1 MTRTVP
7 IAIGMAGA
15 LDWDDA
21 DAGPPDAS
29 AAPDLERPLRARCAP
44 LVSPAAFEFAVA
56 FDADDAASATLAFAS
71 AAAAV
76 AEAAALAAP
85 ALASAAAAGADAAVV
100 APFAFASAAAACVA
114 DAAALASFA
123 PAFASAA
130 AAVVEAAALP
140 T

>member
-15 LDWDDA
+15 LDWTDA

-29 AAPDLERPLRARCAP
+29 VAPDLERPLRARCAP
-44 LVSPAAFEFAVA
+44 LVSPTAFAFAVA
-56 FDADDAASATLAFAS
+56 LDADAATSATFPFAS

-76 AEAAALAAP
+76 AEAAALATP

-100 APFAFASAAAACVA
+100 APFAVASAEA
-114 DAAALASFA
+114 DC
-123 PAFASAA
+123 
-130 AAVVEAAALP
+130 
-140 T
+140 

>member
-15 LDWDDA
+15 LDWADA

-44 LVSPAAFEFAVA
+44 LVSPAAFAFAVA
-56 FDADDAASATLAFAS
+56 FDADTAASATFAFAS

-76 AEAAALAAP
+76 AEAAALATP
-85 ALASAAAAGADAAVV
+85 ALASAAAAFASWAA
-100 APFAFASAAAACVA
+100 ACASAAMAFASPVPGGPPSPPATVTR
-114 DAAALASFA
+114 
-123 PAFASAA
+123 PAFALAA
-130 AAVVEAAALP
+130 P
-140 T
+140 S